1 MSQDQKELINEL
13 IPYTDFKKPSK
24 HMLIDLINWAN
35 RKSMTTRL
43 EYDQVLFSTPAKAA
57 EGSDMNTL
65 IRFTK
70 VAGYKLTGDEE
81 IQYNRLD
88 IDQLAKLMNFTGSLQ
103 LDPNI
108 TYKTMLDIL
117 PALFEQFPIYLD
129 ENDIHADE
137 LRIDFRYIDPDHR
150 GEEGYGIPVVLRVKD
165 ESIGYYGKL
174 ILEIHPKPI
183 RLKTAIQTTA
193 MPGFVYTPTHGLS

>member
-57 EGSDMNTL
+57 EGADMNTL

-70 VAGYKLTGDEE
+70 VAGT
-81 IQYNRLD
+81 
-88 IDQLAKLMNFTGSLQ
+88 S
-103 LDPNI
+103 
-108 TYKTMLDIL
+108 
-117 PALFEQFPIYLD
+117 
-129 ENDIHADE
+129 
-137 LRIDFRYIDPDHR
+137 
-150 GEEGYGIPVVLRVKD
+150 
-165 ESIGYYGKL
+165 
-174 ILEIHPKPI
+174 
-183 RLKTAIQTTA
+183 
-193 MPGFVYTPTHGLS
+193 